1 MNHTAGPDGPRAGAG
16 GQTRR
21 VPGVGIEP
29 LPGAGPRAAVVGGSI
44 GGLTAALV
52 LRSIGCEVDV
62 CERASAPLEG
72 RGAGIVLHPETLR
85 WPTGPGGIPVERM
98 STPCRFLRYLARDGS
113 VAYERPSDLR
123 FTAWNTLY
131 RALLADFGEERYHRG
146 AAVEDVDGGGVRLA
160 DGPAVPADLVVAA
173 DGIDST
179 VRRRLLPEVRFR
191 PAAYVGWR
199 GVVDEEDL
207 PEDVAAE
214 LGGGITY
221 HAAPGTHIVVY
232 PIPDAGGEVA
242 PGRRRVNYVWYRNLD
257 PAGMQELLGDGA
269 GGRRLSVP
277 PGGVAAARAD
287 ELRAAARA
295 VLPPRL
301 AAVVV
306 ATREPFVQAIGDLES
321 PRMARGRVA
330 ILGDAAFVARPHAAA
345 GTAKACADAW
355 ALGGALAAAGGD
367 VERALAAWEPAQL
380 EVGRSLVARAAR
392 NGDRSQVGGGWT
404 PGDPS
409 LAFGLYRPGDSE
421 GGG

>member
-1 MNHTAGPDGPRAGAG
+1 VPIGRARV
-16 GQTRR
+16 GQWAQRHRADAHGRLPGVRR
-21 VPGVGIEP
+21 V
-29 LPGAGPRAAVVGGSI
+29 AVVGGSI

-62 CERASAPLEG
+62 YERASAPLDG
-72 RGAGIVLHPETLR
+72 RGAGIVLHPETAR
-85 WPTGPGGIPVERM
+85 WPTGPGGIPLERM

-123 FTAWNTLY
+123 FTSWNTLY
-131 RALLADFGEERYHRG
+131 RALLGDFGEERYHRG
-146 AAVEDVDGGGVRLA
+146 AAAEAVAGDGVRLA
-160 DGPAVPADLVVAA
+160 GGGTVQADLVVAA

-179 VRRRLLPEVRFR
+179 LRLRLLPDVRFR

-199 GVVDEEDL
+199 GVVDEEEL
-207 PEDVAAE
+207 PEETAAQ

-242 PGRRRVNYVWYRNLD
+242 PGRRRANYVWYRNLD
-257 PAGMQELLGDGA
+257 AAGLDALLGDGE
-269 GGRRLSVP
+269 GGRRLSLP
-277 PGGVAAARAD
+277 PGGVSEAD
-287 ELRAAARA
+287 AEGLRAAAA
-295 VLPPRL
+295 DVLPPRL
-301 AAVVV
+301 AEVV
-306 ATREPFVQAIGDLES
+306 AATRQPFVQAIGDLES
-321 PRMARGRVA
+321 PRMALGRVA

-355 ALGGALAAAGGD
+355 ALGEALAAAEGD
-367 VERALAAWEPAQL
+367 VARALGAWEPDRL
-380 EVGRSLVARAAR
+380 DVGRRLVARAAR
-392 NGDRSQVGGGWT
+392 NGDRSQFGGGWT

-421 GGG
+421 GGW

>member
-1 MNHTAGPDGPRAGAG
+1 
-16 GQTRR
+16 
-21 VPGVGIEP
+21 
-29 LPGAGPRAAVVGGSI
+29 VVGGSI

-62 CERASAPLEG
+62 YERASAPLDG
-72 RGAGIVLHPETLR
+72 RGAGIVLHPETAR
-85 WPTGPGGIPVERM
+85 WPTGPGGIPLERM

-123 FTAWNTLY
+123 FTSWNTLY
-131 RALLADFGEERYHRG
+131 RALLGDFGEERYHRG
-146 AAVEDVDGGGVRLA
+146 ASAEDVAGDGVRLA
-160 DGPAVPADLVVAA
+160 GGGTVKADLVVAA

-179 VRRRLLPEVRFR
+179 LRRRLLPEVRFR

-199 GVVDEEDL
+199 GVVDEEEL
-207 PEDVAAE
+207 PEETATQ

-242 PGRRRVNYVWYRNLD
+242 PGRRRANYVWYRNLD
-257 PAGMQELLGDGA
+257 AAGLDALLGDGE
-269 GGRRLSVP
+269 GGRRLSLP
-277 PGGVAAARAD
+277 PGGVSEAD
-287 ELRAAARA
+287 AEGLRAAAA
-295 VLPPRL
+295 DVLPPRL
-301 AAVVV
+301 AEVV
-306 ATREPFVQAIGDLES
+306 AATRQPFVQAIGDLES
-321 PRMARGRVA
+321 PRMALGRVA

-355 ALGGALAAAGGD
+355 ALGEALGAAEGD
-367 VERALAAWEPAQL
+367 VARALGAWEPDRL
-380 EVGRSLVARAAR
+380 DVGRRLVARAAR
-392 NGDRSQVGGGWT
+392 NGDRSQFGGGWT

-421 GGG
+421 GGW